1 MTNEAHWTKSYQK
14 IAIPAAKCILVNALA
29 MYRKSKDDTDTYVGK
44 AYWLNDRF
52 VITDGITAI
61 FLDKELP
68 ELPVYTGDVSNAF
81 NPFPYL
87 DKAKEHNRVQYETEM
102 MSQKLLT
109 KHIQLVKDHNPEL
122 FKERNDVLIGFKYN
136 DKIQIGFN
144 AKYLLNLVKILGP
157 NTKMYGD
164 DYGFFDFKPVYFCS
178 DIGEAVLCPCRLQM
192 ADNMK
197 RAGTPYPLHKE
208 GESV

>member
-1 MTNEAHWTKSYQK
+1 MTNEAPWTKSYQK
-14 IAIPAAKCILVNALA
+14 IAIPAAKWILNNALTV
-29 MYRKSKDDTDTYVGK
+29 YRKSKDDKDTYIGK
-44 AYWLNDRF
+44 AYWLNGRF
-52 VITDGITAI
+52 IITDGMTAI
-61 FLDKELP
+61 FLEKELP
-68 ELPVYTGDVSNAF
+68 GLPMYTGDVSKVF
-81 NPFPYL
+81 NPFGYL

-157 NTKMYGD
+157 HTKMYGD